1 MNMAPSRW
9 KYGMGPFLLEAPF
22 PIPEL
27 KEISAE
33 QPTNVRFDFG
43 DVPRCLEGALAEGER
58 WSATKSQYVL
68 HVEEVASY
76 WVKDG
81 CSVTIQLVSH
91 SLMSDVRAYLL
102 SPIFATLC
110 HQSGRFA
117 LHASAI
123 QMGQQVVAFIG
134 HSGAGKSTLV
144 ACFARKGYNVISD
157 DICLVDDVPLSEPSV
172 VPVAPSIKLWKQTLD
187 LLGEG
192 LKDHPRVYSKYDKYR
207 LPAAEV
213 TDRLPLRH
221 VLFLEWDGVAT
232 VPAIRPL
239 DKVTALAKMMDFT
252 HQAYLV
258 KASGRRRENFELW
271 GKVLTRGDA
280 SELIRPR
287 DIGQLDQVVTI
298 VEEYFANR

>member
-1 MNMAPSRW
+1 
-9 KYGMGPFLLEAPF
+9 MGPFSLEAPF

-27 KEISAE
+27 NEIAVQ
-33 QPTNVRFDFG
+33 QPANLRFDFG
-43 DVPRCLEGALAEGER
+43 DVPRYLKGALAEGER

-68 HVEEVASY
+68 HVEDVASF
-76 WVKDG
+76 WVRDG
-81 CSVTIQLVSH
+81 CSVTIQLASD
-91 SLMSDVRAYLL
+91 SSMSDVRAYLL

-123 QMGQQVVAFIG
+123 QIGEQVVAFVG

-144 ACFARKGYNVISD
+144 ACFNRKGYSVISD
-157 DICLVDDVPLSEPSV
+157 DICLVEDVPLSEPSV
-172 VPVAPSIKLWKQTLD
+172 VPVAPSIKLWKRTLD

-192 LKDHPRVYSKYDKYR
+192 QKDLQRVHSKYDKYR
-207 LPAAEV
+207 LPVVEV
-213 TDRLPLRH
+213 SDRFPLRH
-221 VLFLEWDGVAT
+221 IIFLGWDRVSTA
-232 VPAIRPL
+232 PAIRPL

-258 KASGRRRENFELW
+258 KASSRRRENFELW
-271 GKVLTRGDA
+271 GKVLARADA

-287 DIGQLDQVVTI
+287 DVGQLDEVVTI
-298 VEEYFANR
+298 LEEYFANL